1 MIFGQG
7 VCTLL
12 NVARLGCPH
21 WNYVVSVSLT
31 PCKEGWC
38 IPMSTLLTYYCTM
51 VLSYASKNDNN
62 VDQCIEFWQFLVLD
76 HGRHVGETLDDDG
89 NCTLRRN
96 PSGKLSF
103 DDL

>member
-1 MIFGQG
+1 
-7 VCTLL
+7 
-12 NVARLGCPH
+12 
-21 WNYVVSVSLT
+21 
-31 PCKEGWC
+31 
-38 IPMSTLLTYYCTM
+38 M

-103 DDL
+103 DDLETSREEEGGDRYIGSQV